1 MERFLDARHSAAT
14 ELVSTLTKLMLLG
27 VDVAEGTVQSLNG
40 GQCCDGDAPG
50 VGVVKARP

>member
-1 MERFLDARHSAAT
+1 MEHFLDARHSAAT